1 MCIRDS
7 YGYVTELPLW
17 LGAADAVITKAGGL
31 TLAEALAAG
40 CPPFIIPVSYTH
52 LDVYKRQPPKRSM
65 PPQPA
70 RRLGNWALTS
80 G

>member
-1 MCIRDS
+1 MAFEPMFCS
-7 YGYVTELPLW
+7 SATNCALLMKE
-17 LGAADAVITKAGGL
+17 KA
-31 TLAEALAAG
+31 
-40 CPPFIIPVSYTH
+40 
-52 LDVYKRQPPKRSM
+52 PPKRSM